1 MTKSK
6 MFASSLVVFC
16 LILLLIIPI
25 QVEVKCAEQVF
36 LEDDFESYSLG
47 VFPSKHWQLRFNGE
61 GLESQVIKND
71 PNVSQG
77 KILQLVS
84 KLNLASRA
92 NVALDSKIQ
101 IIGFEVKVKLE
112 LDGTNTQAARV
123 GFSEYGTTTASGTY
137 ANWHAHVCIF
147 DDGIIHAANGSPIG
161 TYVSGTWCKIR
172 VILDKELNEY
182 AVWINEEL
190 KIENKVFPDDPYKYN
205 YFSLGATWHNPKI
218 VYFDDVKIFSNYE
231 ANPHIDLQPTQGTS
245 QTTIQG
251 SGFAPNSDITVTWNK
266 TKMLTV
272 PYDVQTD
279 NHGNFST
286 IISVLNQTQN
296 GKYQIVV
303 NDNTKNTASAQF
315 TVIPEFASWTI
326 LPIFLISTLSLVFY
340 KKKICKQPLE

>member
-1 MTKSK
+1 
-6 MFASSLVVFC
+6 MFASSLVGFC
-16 LILLLIIPI
+16 LIFLTIPI
-25 QVEVKCAEQVF
+25 QFEVKCAEQVF
-36 LEDDFESYSLG
+36 LEDDFESYSLD
-47 VFPSKHWQLRFNGE
+47 VFPSKHWQLRFNGA

-71 PNVSQG
+71 PDGTQG
-77 KILQLVS
+77 KTLQLVS
-84 KLNLASRA
+84 KLNYASRA
-92 NVALDSKIQ
+92 NVALDSEIQ
-101 IIGFEVKVKLE
+101 MIGFEVKVKLE
-112 LDGTNTQAARV
+112 LDCSNNQATRV
-123 GFSEYGTTTASGTY
+123 GFSEYGTTTVTGTY

-147 DDGIIHAANGSPIG
+147 DDGTIHAANASPIG

-182 AVWINEEL
+182 AVWINDEL

-205 YFSLGATWHNPKI
+205 YFSLGATWHTPNI

-231 ANPHIDLQPTQGTS
+231 ANPLIDLQPTQGLS

-251 SGFAPNSDITVTWNK
+251 SGFAPNSAITVTWNG

-272 PYDVQTD
+272 PYAVQTD
-279 NHGNFST
+279 NHGNFSA
-286 IISVLNQTQN
+286 IVSVLNQTQN

-315 TVIPEFASWTI
+315 TVIPEFAPWTI

-340 KKKICKQPLE
+340 KKKIWRKTLE